1 MAVSTRLLW
10 PVGCVLLL
18 LMGRPAAGQ
27 DAPPDTS
34 LQSKQPIPAVEEKNL
49 CCLPTDTPVRDRV
62 TTITLDFACRCFEKA
77 TLDTLN
83 HLLPGQ
89 LYRLR
94 IVHINPLLYKITMG
108 VRDTAA
114 LAPLPFPTYGS
125 LGISDLAGLAAGLTA
140 TAVAPPKV
148 DKATQKKMNEIG
160 LSFPNF
166 SDKIEADK
174 LLAKRS
180 GEIQNQI
187 SSLASYTKELDSS
200 LLKYNKLVSKS
211 YLDYTATYVPS
222 LPSAAEFEAAVEK
235 FGELREK
242 LATLRQAVDKSNA
255 AYVIDFTPLRA
266 AIATDSDLKKKS
278 SLIDTTYQHF
288 SATLTKVLAGTSA
301 EGVQTLLVALTNAAN
316 NSSLQ
321 YVSLPQ
327 QFTKDQS
334 RLRIDIVPRS
344 STYAVGEFHTQ
355 LVYPLSNKH
364 FWGVSTGFFISQLT
378 SEAYST
384 SAQTS
389 AGGTPTYRLVAEDP
403 GKFEYGLSAMVRY
416 GYFLGSNPSSVGV
429 QAGFGPALAVGTKVR
444 PRLLLGAGL
453 VAGRAHKLLV
463 DGGLALG
470 YVDRL
475 SRAFDPTSAYAT
487 APPDNPVVST
497 LKTSFYFGL
506 HYLFTR

>member
-1 MAVSTRLLW
+1 MSASTRLLW
-10 PVGCVLLL
+10 PVGCGLLL
-18 LMGRPAAGQ
+18 LVGRPAVAQ
-27 DAPPDTS
+27 TPAPVPPVPSDSTKHKAPPAPA
-34 LQSKQPIPAVEEKNL
+34 SKVVA
-49 CCLPTDTPVRDRV
+49 CLPTAPIA
-62 TTITLDFACRCFEKA
+62 TITLDFACRCFEKE
-77 TLDTLN
+77 TLTTLN
-83 HLLPGQ
+83 KLQPGA

-140 TAVAPPKV
+140 TVVVPPKV
-148 DKATQKKMNEIG
+148 DKATQKKMIEIG
-160 LSFPNF
+160 SAFPNF
-166 SDKIEADK
+166 SDNVKADN
-174 LLAKRS
+174 LLTKR
-180 GEIQNQI
+180 IQDIKKQI
-187 SSLASYTKELDSS
+187 TSLATYTKDLDTS
-200 LLKYNKLVSKS
+200 LLYYSKLVSKS
-211 YLDYTATYVPS
+211 YLDYTATDVPS
-222 LPSAAEFEAAVEK
+222 LPSAAEFKDAVEQ
-235 FGELREK
+235 FGKLRGD
-242 LATLRQAVDKSNA
+242 LATLRQRVDSSNA
-255 AYVIDFTPLRA
+255 AYIAAFTPLRA
-266 AIATDSDLKKKS
+266 AIATNADLKKKS
-278 SLIDTTYQHF
+278 SLIDTTYQRF
-288 SATLTKVLAGTSA
+288 SATLTKVLAGTTA

-316 NSSLQ
+316 NSALQ

-355 LVYPLSNKH
+355 LVYPLNSKH
-364 FWGVSTGFFISQLT
+364 FWGVSTGFFMSQLT

-384 SAQTS
+384 SAQAP
-389 AGGTPTYRLVAEDP
+389 AGGATTYRLVSEDP
-403 GKFEYGLSAMVRY
+403 GKFEYGLSAMVRV
-416 GYFLGSNPSSVGV
+416 GTLLHPSSSSVGV
-429 QAGFGPALAVGTKVR
+429 QFGFGPALAVGTKVR
-444 PRLLLGAGL
+444 PRLLLGGGL

-475 SRAFDPTSAYAT
+475 SRAFDPNSAYAI